1 MIAAHFENLLFLL
14 LLVVAGL
21 FQLLARAARK
31 VSTEDQAKPTSK
43 SPPRMLKPIP
53 RAPTESD
60 AERIR
65 KFLEALGQPPASRP
79 PPPVVPR
86 THIPPR
92 PIARVRPSPIPTV
105 RNILTRKTRQVLETP
120 KTPRAASSFEIHE
133 APPPLAPTDSIKSPV
148 EAYAM
153 ATAPKAKVT
162 GSGADI
168 ATLLHSTAGLRNAI
182 IVREIFGPPR
192 SLQPFDLIRSA

>member
-1 MIAAHFENLLFLL
+1 MHLDNLLFLL
-14 LLVVAGL
+14 LLAVAFL
-21 FQLLARAARK
+21 FQLLTKAASKASRDQTKRA
-31 VSTEDQAKPTSK
+31 STSTRGM
-43 SPPRMLKPIP
+43 PPPNP
-53 RAPTESD
+53 HAPTESD

-65 KFLEALGQPPASRP
+65 KFLEALGQPPTSRP

-86 THIPPR
+86 TDIPLR
-92 PIARVRPSPIPTV
+92 PVAPVRPSPIPTL
-105 RNILTRKTRQVLETP
+105 RNILTRKTRQVFETP

-192 SLQPFDLIRSA
+192 SLQPFDPIRSA

>member
-14 LLVVAGL
+14 LIAVAFL
-21 FQLLARAARK
+21 FQLLAKAASKAKKDRTK
-31 VSTEDQAKPTSK
+31 PGSTPER
-43 SPPRMLKPIP
+43 RMSKPIP

-65 KFLEALGQPPASRP
+65 KFLEALGQPPTSRP

-86 THIPPR
+86 TDIPPR

-192 SLQPFDLIRSA
+192 SLQPFDPIRSA

>member
-1 MIAAHFENLLFLL
+1 MHLDNLLFLL
-14 LLVVAGL
+14 LLAVAFL
-21 FQLLARAARK
+21 FQLLTRAVTRASRDQTK
-31 VSTEDQAKPTSK
+31 RESTSTREM
-43 SPPRMLKPIP
+43 PPPVLHS
-53 RAPTESD
+53 PTESD

-65 KFLEALGQPPASRP
+65 KFLEALGQPPTSRP

-86 THIPPR
+86 TDIPLR
-92 PIARVRPSPIPTV
+92 PVAPVRPSPIPTL
-105 RNILTRKTRQVLETP
+105 RNILTRKTRQVFETP

-192 SLQPFDLIRSA
+192 SLQPFDPIRSA

>member
-1 MIAAHFENLLFLL
+1 MIAVHFENLLFLL
-14 LLVVAGL
+14 LLAVAFL
-21 FQLLARAARK
+21 FQLLTKAASKASRDQTKRA
-31 VSTEDQAKPTSK
+31 STSTRGMPPP
-43 SPPRMLKPIP
+43 SPH
-53 RAPTESD
+53 APTESD

-65 KFLEALGQPPASRP
+65 KFLEALGQPPTSRP

-86 THIPPR
+86 TDIPLR
-92 PIARVRPSPIPTV
+92 PVAPVRPSPIPTL
-105 RNILTRKTRQVLETP
+105 RNILTRKTRQVFETP

>member
-1 MIAAHFENLLFLL
+1 MIAVHFENLLFLL
-14 LLVVAGL
+14 LLAVAFL
-21 FQLLARAARK
+21 FQLLTKAASKASRDQTKRA
-31 VSTEDQAKPTSK
+31 STSTRGMPPP
-43 SPPRMLKPIP
+43 SPH
-53 RAPTESD
+53 APTESD

-65 KFLEALGQPPASRP
+65 KFLEALGQPPTSRP

-86 THIPPR
+86 TDIPLR
-92 PIARVRPSPIPTV
+92 PVAPVRPSPIPTL
-105 RNILTRKTRQVLETP
+105 RNILTRKTRQVFETP

-192 SLQPFDLIRSA
+192 SLQPFDPIRSA

>member
-1 MIAAHFENLLFLL
+1 MIAAHFENLVFLL
-14 LLVVAGL
+14 LLAVAFL
-21 FQLLARAARK
+21 FQLLTKAASKASRDQTKRA
-31 VSTEDQAKPTSK
+31 STSTRGMPPP
-43 SPPRMLKPIP
+43 SPH
-53 RAPTESD
+53 APTESD

-65 KFLEALGQPPASRP
+65 KFLEALGQPPTSRP

-86 THIPPR
+86 TDIPLR
-92 PIARVRPSPIPTV
+92 PVAPVRPSPIPTL
-105 RNILTRKTRQVLETP
+105 RNILTRKTRQVFETP

-192 SLQPFDLIRSA
+192 SLQPFDPIRSA

>member
-1 MIAAHFENLLFLL
+1 MIAVHFENLLFLL
-14 LLVVAGL
+14 LLAVAFL
-21 FQLLARAARK
+21 FQLLTKAASKASRDQTKRA
-31 VSTEDQAKPTSK
+31 STSTRGMPPP
-43 SPPRMLKPIP
+43 SPH
-53 RAPTESD
+53 APTESD

-65 KFLEALGQPPASRP
+65 KFLEALGQPPTSRP

-86 THIPPR
+86 TDIPLR
-92 PIARVRPSPIPTV
+92 PVAPVRPSPIPTL
-105 RNILTRKTRQVLETP
+105 RNILTRKTRQAFETP

-192 SLQPFDLIRSA
+192 SLQPFDPIRSA